1 MLPYV
6 PYMDPMGMVIAIVWR
21 YDSMEITIV
30 VGYEKLIQMV
40 TPTNSAY
47 DGDEFENIN
56 NIGFFGNMEI

>member
-30 VGYEKLIQMV
+30 VGYEKLI
-40 TPTNSAY
+40 
-47 DGDEFENIN
+47 
-56 NIGFFGNMEI
+56 